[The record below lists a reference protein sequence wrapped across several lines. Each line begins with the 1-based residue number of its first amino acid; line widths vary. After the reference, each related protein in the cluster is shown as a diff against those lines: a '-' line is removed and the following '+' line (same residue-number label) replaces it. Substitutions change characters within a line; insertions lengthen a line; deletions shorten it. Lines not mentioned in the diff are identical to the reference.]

1 MTLNHFEVIE
11 GLEAAIAVLLEK
23 MVISEFYAGLYL
35 ALPLQSTANSLQ
47 LQRILNSA
55 LPELYAAVIVFAV
68 KAHTYFE
75 AGGTSHTFVVRG
87 VYQITYRKI

>member
-1 MTLNHFEVIE
+1 MNHVEVIE

-23 MVISEFYAGLYL
+23 MAISEFYAGIYV
-35 ALPLQSTANSLQ
+35 ALPSRSTANNLQ
-47 LQRILNSA
+47 LQRTLISA

-68 KAHTYFE
+68 KARTYFE
-75 AGGTSHTFVVRG
+75 AGGASHTFVFRG